1 MRWVPQKPPSQR
13 SWLAAFTIV
22 AIPIIVVIVSVL
34 VLAWQLLG
42 ASTAP

>member
-1 MRWVPQKPPSQR
+1 MQWVPQKSPSHGTK
-13 SWLAAFTIV
+13 LAVFAIICV
-22 AIPIIVVIVSVL
+22 AIVLVIVTIL